1 MRFLWQWP
9 TAVLG
14 IDLVGPLNIRIDSSR
29 LAAEYAAVSARFRPS
44 LQHGPHHD
52 GGWNRLG
59 LIAPGGDPYRSLAR
73 PGEVKAP
80 TAVLALMPTVA
91 ELIEAL
97 GQEVAAAS
105 LSIMAPGATVRWH
118 RDPEQCADATYA
130 RLHLPIATS
139 AGSTKDL
146 GHRRWHL
153 AAGHVWY
160 GDFSFPHRVFND
172 CPNERVHV
180 MVDVR
185 LSEHVRGL
193 LPPFVRRQERRRR
206 LARRLACQIFDM
218 SERLHAEGRYA
229 AAFRRQRQLALRS
242 GTVFEPEAVG
252 TLRARQQANQR

>member
-59 LIAPGGDPYRSLAR
+59 LIAPGGDRSRSLAR

-97 GQEVAAAS
+97 GQEAAARS
-105 LSIMAPGATVRWH
+105 
-118 RDPEQCADATYA
+118 
-130 RLHLPIATS
+130 
-139 AGSTKDL
+139 
-146 GHRRWHL
+146 
-153 AAGHVWY
+153 
-160 GDFSFPHRVFND
+160 
-172 CPNERVHV
+172 
-180 MVDVR
+180 
-185 LSEHVRGL
+185 
-193 LPPFVRRQERRRR
+193 
-206 LARRLACQIFDM
+206 LACQIFDM